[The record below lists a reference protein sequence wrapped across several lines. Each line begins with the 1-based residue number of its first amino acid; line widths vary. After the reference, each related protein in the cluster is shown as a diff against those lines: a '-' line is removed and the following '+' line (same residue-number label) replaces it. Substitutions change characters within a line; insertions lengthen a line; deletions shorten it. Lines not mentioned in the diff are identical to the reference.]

1 MFTQIKEI
9 FRTYD
14 VNIALN
20 RRESFLE
27 HTDDI
32 PVVFHKS
39 ISKIVE
45 DFDRI
50 TLFMRDGMVSRTT
63 NPIENY
69 YRQTMPSSIKR
80 IFKTSEGVLN
90 FLDKRGEYW
99 VENIS
104 KNV

>member
-1 MFTQIKEI
+1 MVFAQIKEI

-20 RRESFLE
+20 RLESLLE
-27 HTDDI
+27 HADDI
-32 PVVFHKS
+32 PVVFHKA
-39 ISKIVE
+39 INKIVE

-69 YRQTMPSSIKR
+69 YRQTIPSSINKYL
-80 IFKTSEGVLN
+80 KY
-90 FLDKRGEYW
+90 LDGC
-99 VENIS
+99 
-104 KNV
+104 